1 MRILVGRN
9 PALRGTLSRL
19 LADGRGRVRVQGA
32 DGIDYDPP
40 EP

>member
-1 MRILVGRN
+1 MRILVGHK
-9 PALRGTLSRL
+9 PGLRGALSRL
-19 LADGRGRVRVQGA
+19 LADGRGRGRMHGA